1 MGSVRIGNQAY
12 EHHQHDVYGNVV
24 LAYSQAFYDRR
35 LFKPA
40 GRVEFERLQRVGDL
54 AYARYATPDA
64 GMWEL
69 RTRARVHTSSALMC
83 WAACDRLAKIAQ
95 HLGAASAAQRW
106 RAHAEHED
114 YYNGLCNRCLWSL
127 FHFRIGLVA
136 FERHYYEA
144 YRRVNARFARAFAPL
159 LRADD
164 LVWVHDYHLIHC
176 GQELRALGCRQA
188 LGFYLH
194 IPFPSREVLLTLPNH
209 DQLMQA
215 LFAYDVLGFQTARDV
230 ERFLDHV
237 ANECGARADGDRVT
251 AYGRSV
257 RAGAFPIGID
267 VRTSSAWRAA
277 AKACANGAACASMLA
292 GRQLIVGVDR
302 LDYTK
307 GLAERFQAYALLL
320 ERHPE
325 ARGRVEYMQIAP
337 PSRGEVPEYAAIRA
351 ELEGLAGHI
360 NGRYAEL
367 DWMPLHYLNRAYS
380 RSALAGIYRASHI
393 GLVTPL
399 RDGMN
404 LVAKEY
410 VAAQDPADPGVLVL
424 SRFTGA
430 AWQMKAALI
439 VNPYDQVA
447 VAEALQAARSLPLEE
462 RRNRHAELMRG
473 LREYDLARWRADFLA
488 ALREVPTASAV
499 V

>member
-1 MGSVRIGNQAY
+1 MSASPKRAR
-12 EHHQHDVYGNVV
+12 
-24 LAYSQAFYDRR
+24 SRR
-35 LFKPA
+35 LVVMSNRVGPVRGA
-40 GRVEFERLQRVGDL
+40 ARAGGLAVALVEALRESGGLWCGWSGRVANAV
-54 AYARYATPDA
+54 
-64 GMWEL
+64 
-69 RTRARVHTSSALMC
+69 S
-83 WAACDRLAKIAQ
+83 DRLN
-95 HLGAASAAQRW
+95 LGEADGIRLATLDLSV
-106 RAHAEHED
+106 AEHED
-114 YYNGLCNRCLWSL
+114 YYNGFCNRCLWPL
-127 FHFRIGLVA
+127 FHFRIGLTA

-144 YRRVNARFARAFAPL
+144 YRRVNARFAHAFAPL

-176 GQELRALGCRQA
+176 GQELRAQGCRQA

-194 IPFPSREVLLTLPNH
+194 IPFPSREVLLTLPNN
-209 DQLMQA
+209 DQLVQA

-237 ANECGARADGDRVT
+237 ANECGAQVSGDRVT

-257 RAGAFPIGID
+257 RVGAFPVGID
-267 VRTSSAWRAA
+267 AAGFERLAHGGEGLRQWRRLREQ
-277 AKACANGAACASMLA
+277 LA

-307 GLAERFQAYALLL
+307 GLAERFQSYALLL
-320 ERHPE
+320 ETHPE
-325 ARGRVEYMQIAP
+325 ARGRIEYMQIAP

-351 ELEGLAGHI
+351 ELEGLAGRI

-367 DWMPLHYLNRAYS
+367 DWIPLHYINRAYS

-424 SRFTGA
+424 SRFAGA

-447 VAEALQAARSLPLEE
+447 VAEALQTARYLPLEE
-462 RRNRHAELMRG
+462 RRNRHAELLRG
-473 LREYDLARWRADFLA
+473 LREYDLARWREDFLA
-488 ALREVPTASAV
+488 ALREVPAARAAA
-499 V
+499 